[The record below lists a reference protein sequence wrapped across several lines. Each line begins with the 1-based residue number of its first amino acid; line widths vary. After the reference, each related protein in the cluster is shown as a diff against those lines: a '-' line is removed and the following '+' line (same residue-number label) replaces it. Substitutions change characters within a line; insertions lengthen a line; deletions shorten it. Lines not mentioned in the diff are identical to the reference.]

1 MSGRRNGPNMFTA
14 IKTTDPKLLSELR
27 KVLVKAIE
35 NNYYSKNYIV
45 PLEEAHITITVLG
58 VENENEQ
65 FVAGAFRRALEE
77 NLSDINSF
85 KKDIQFQGLDCFGDK
100 VLYARPT
107 TGLDFL
113 NKLRQ
118 ILEKSIVDNPSKIE
132 NHCYPTYNPHLT
144 MFHIKYV
151 TNNFTDK
158 LHKYFFRGAN
168 HDGVN
173 LYEVAQS
180 FRNTDFGCQ
189 SATSIQ
195 LCKMGSEN
203 RTDDGYWQVI
213 EEVKLE

>member
-65 FVAGAFRRALEE
+65 FVAGVFRRALEE
-77 NLSDINSF
+77 NLSDIKSF

-118 ILEKSIVDNPSKIE
+118 ILEKAIVDNPSKIE

-144 MFHIKYV
+144 MFHIK
-151 TNNFTDK
+151 
-158 LHKYFFRGAN
+158 GAN

-195 LCKMGSEN
+195 LCRMGSEN